1 MAEIPITLTCA
12 DYARIMPLATGE
24 VKPAGIKLTMILG
37 SRGSWPARAEML
49 RRAVQDPTVQ
59 GGEWSM
65 AQYLYRIDKG
75 DRRYVGIP
83 VFPLRNFTAR
93 DLYIRRGGPIR
104 SVADLA
110 GKRIGMYSYTA
121 SGSIWYRHFLRFV
134 GLDPSAIEWWIG
146 DIDTPWSAPAVGAA
160 GGRGAG
166 APPAE
171 APLRIDQSLPLGV
184 KAPAKGR
191 SLADMLIAGELEA
204 IYSPPRPAAYHPRTG
219 PIVRLFL
226 DFRLVEQEYFLK
238 TGAFPPQHLIV
249 LRREAWEANRWIAKS
264 LTDAFSAANECFT
277 AAQKGFPYAT
287 PWLEAELED
296 TAAVM
301 GEDFHPYGLEKN
313 RAQIDAFAAEAFRL
327 GLTSRQIT
335 PEDYF
340 ADYLQGG

>member
-12 DYARIMPLATGE
+12 DYGRIMPLATGE
-24 VKPAGIKLTMILG
+24 VRPEGIKLTLILG
-37 SRGSWPARAEML
+37 RRGSWPARAEML
-49 RRAVQDPTVQ
+49 RRAVQDPTVH

-75 DRRYVGIP
+75 DRRYVGLP

-104 SVADLA
+104 SAAELA

-134 GLDPSAIEWWIG
+134 GLDPAAIEWWIG
-146 DIDTPWSAPAVGAA
+146 DIDRPWSAPAVGAA

-171 APLRIDQSLPLGV
+171 APLPMDQTLPPGV
-184 KAPAKGR
+184 HAPAKGR

-204 IYSPPRPAAYHPRTG
+204 VYSPPRPAAYHPRIG
-219 PIVRLFL
+219 PIVRLFP
-226 DFRLVEQEYFLK
+226 DFRAVEQEYFLK

-249 LRREAWEANRWIAKS
+249 LRREAWEANRWIARS
-264 LTDAFSAANECFT
+264 LTEAFSAANDCFS

-301 GEDFHPYGLEKN
+301 GEDFHPYGLEAT
-313 RAQIDAFAAEAFRL
+313 RAQIDMFAAEAFRL
-327 GLTSRQIT
+327 GLTSRRIT
-335 PEDYF
+335 TDEYF

>member
-24 VKPAGIKLTMILG
+24 VKPDGIALTMILG

-49 RRAVQDPTVQ
+49 RRAVQDPAVQ

-134 GLDPSAIEWWIG
+134 GLDPAAIQWWIG
-146 DIDTPWSAPAVGAA
+146 DIDTPWSAPMDQTL
-160 GGRGAG
+160 
-166 APPAE
+166 PP
-171 APLRIDQSLPLGV
+171 GV

-191 SLADMLIAGELEA
+191 SLSEMLIAGELDA
-204 IYSPPRPAAYHPRTG
+204 IYSPPRPEAYHPRTG
-219 PIVRLFL
+219 PIVRLFP

-249 LRREAWEANRWIAKS
+249 LRREAWEANPRIARS
-264 LTDAFSAANECFT
+264 LTEAFIAANGCFT
-277 AAQKGFPYAT
+277 AAQRGFPYAT

-301 GEDFHPYGLEKN
+301 GEDFHPYGLERN
-313 RAQIDAFAAEAFRL
+313 RSQIEAFAGEAFRL

-335 PEDYF
+335 TEEYF
-340 ADYLQGG
+340 ADYLKGG